1 MVTGDLANEGIQQP
15 YGHCGPTD
23 IMNIIPI
30 IISASIGLTGTL
42 YYLQEI
48 RDNPETINY
57 RRGIMELEDAVDD
70 LSRKPLVLTQ
80 INGVQQFG
88 LPMRGAAE
96 LAHCSDINQQFLQR
110 LPNGTQWDI
119 LVAGLDCDIAT
130 VTLAVPA
137 NSFSTLAKSLA
148 ASGITMVTTDHAS
161 NTVQWTRRLKPRA
174 TIDLAIKAQL
184 QPNNLSSC
192 YQCCITSG
200 CLNNSGDNGNDESN
214 Q

>member
-1 MVTGDLANEGIQQP
+1 
-15 YGHCGPTD
+15 
-23 IMNIIPI
+23 MNLMPI
-30 IISASIGLTGTL
+30 ILSAGIGLTSTL

-80 INGVQQFG
+80 VDGVQKFD
-88 LPMRGAAE
+88 LPMKEAAE
-96 LAHCSDINQQFLQR
+96 LAHCSDLDKQFLQR

-130 VTLAVPA
+130 VTLTVSAD
-137 NSFSTLAKSLA
+137 SFSTLAKA
-148 ASGITMVTTDHAS
+148 VTVSGITPAATDYAS
-161 NTVQWTRRLKPRA
+161 NTVQWTRRLQPRA

-192 YQCCITSG
+192 YQCCGISG
-200 CLNNSGDNGNDESN
+200 CVINSGDNGDDEGN

>member
-1 MVTGDLANEGIQQP
+1 
-15 YGHCGPTD
+15 
-23 IMNIIPI
+23 MNLIPI
-30 IISASIGLTGTL
+30 VISAGIGLTSTL
-42 YYLQEI
+42 YYLQES

-57 RRGIMELEDAVDD
+57 RRGIMELEDAIDD

-80 INGVQQFG
+80 VDGVQKFD
-88 LPMRGAAE
+88 LPMKETAE
-96 LAHCSDINQQFLQR
+96 LAHCSEIDKQFLQR

-130 VTLAVPA
+130 VTLTVPA
-137 NSFSTLAKSLA
+137 ENEPADSFSTLAKALTV
-148 ASGITMVTTDHAS
+148 SGITTATTDYAS

-184 QPNNLSSC
+184 QPNNLSNC
-192 YQCCITSG
+192 YQCCGISG
-200 CLNNSGDNGNDESN
+200 CVINSGDNGDDEGN